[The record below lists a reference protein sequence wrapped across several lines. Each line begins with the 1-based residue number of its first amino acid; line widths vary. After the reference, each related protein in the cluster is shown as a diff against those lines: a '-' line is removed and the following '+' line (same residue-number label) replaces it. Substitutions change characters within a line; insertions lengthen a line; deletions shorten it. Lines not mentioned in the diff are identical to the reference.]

1 MRTLLLVGGVD
12 DTLVAAEE
20 LGLRVL
26 LLQHPTKITER
37 QRELADVVEVLD
49 YTDWTLTAPVV
60 TRLHQRWHIDRVVS
74 LTEPGLDIAARASD
88 LLGLGGTTYPVSRR
102 FRDKL
107 AMRRHLVRRDADAV
121 AAAPLQ
127 DFDDLRAFGARYGYP
142 FVVKPTAATASIGV
156 FRVDDPSGHEPVWE
170 QVCRLR
176 GTRTDRVSTL
186 LVLDDFLMEEYVH
199 GREFSVETFSFA
211 GRHVVVTVTEKM
223 TDPGHFAELGHA
235 VPARLTEDAWDRVGE
250 CVGTFLDHLE
260 FTDGPCHTEVR
271 LSGTRARIIESH
283 HRYGGDAIP
292 ELVRAVYGIDLDTL
306 AVGWPF
312 GLVDPLPASPAP
324 RGGGCVRAV
333 VGAPGRVLSVE
344 GVEEALR
351 QPDVLAVRIS
361 ARPGD
366 EVRPLRDNWDRLGL
380 VAVTG
385 PTATAAAVRGAQVI
399 DEFIRIR
406 ITDDRGEVHLARAA
420 EIAQVSGAVG

>member
-12 DTLVAAEE
+12 DTAVAAKE

-37 QRELADVVEVLD
+37 QRQVADVVEVLD

-60 TRLHQRWHIDRVVS
+60 TRLHQRWRIDQVVS
-74 LTEPGLDIAARASD
+74 LTEPGLDIAARARD
-88 LLGLGGTTYPVSRR
+88 LLGLDGTTYPVSRL

-107 AMRRHLVRRDADAV
+107 AMRRHLVRRDAEAV
-121 AAAPLQ
+121 AAVPLR
-127 DFDDLRAFGARYGYP
+127 DFDDLRAFGVRHGYP

-156 FRVDDPSGHEPVWE
+156 FRVDDPSGHEAVWE

-211 GRHVVVTVTEKM
+211 GRHVVVTITEKM

-250 CVGTFLDHLE
+250 CVCTFLDHLG
-260 FTDGPCHTEVR
+260 FADGPCHTEVR

-292 ELVRAVYGIDLDTL
+292 ELVRAVYGIDLDRL

-312 GLVDPLPASPAP
+312 RLVDPLPDSPAP
-324 RGGGCVRAV
+324 RGGACVRTV
-333 VGAPGRVLSVE
+333 VGPPGRVLSVE
-344 GVEEALR
+344 GVQEAAR

-366 EVRPLRDNWDRLGL
+366 GVRPLRDNWDRLGL

-385 PTATAAAVRGAQVI
+385 PTVAAAAERGARLV

-406 ITDDRGEVHLARAA
+406 IRDDRGAVHLARVA
-420 EIAQVSGAVG
+420 EVHQLTGAVG

>member
-12 DTLVAAEE
+12 DTLVAAKE

-26 LLQHPTKITER
+26 LLQHPTKITDR
-37 QRELADVVEVLD
+37 QRRLADVAEVLD

-60 TRLHQRWHIDRVVS
+60 TRLHQQWRIDQVVS
-74 LTEPGLDIAARASD
+74 LTEPGLDVAARARD
-88 LLGLGGTTYPVSRR
+88 LLGLDGTTYPVSRR

-121 AAAPLQ
+121 AATPLH
-127 DFDDLRAFGARYGYP
+127 DFDDLGAFGARHGYP

-156 FRVDDPSGHEPVWE
+156 FRVDDPSGHEAVWE

-223 TDPGHFAELGHA
+223 TDPAHFAELGHA

-250 CVGTFLDHLE
+250 CVGTFLDHLG

-271 LSGTRARIIESH
+271 LSGTRARIIEGH

-292 ELVRAVYGIDLDTL
+292 ELVRAVYGIDLDRL

-312 GLVDPLPASPAP
+312 RLVDALPDSPAP
-324 RGGGCVRAV
+324 RGGGCVRAI
-333 VGAPGRVLSVE
+333 VGPPGRVLSVE

-385 PTATAAAVRGAQVI
+385 PTATAAAARGAQVI

-406 ITDDRGEVHLARAA
+406 IVDDRGGEHLARAA
-420 EIAQVSGAVG
+420 EVAQVSGAVA

>member
-12 DTLVAAEE
+12 DTAVAAKE

-37 QRELADVVEVLD
+37 QRQVADVVEVLD

-60 TRLHQRWHIDRVVS
+60 TRLHQRWRIDQVVS
-74 LTEPGLDIAARASD
+74 LTEPGLDIAARARD
-88 LLGLGGTTYPVSRR
+88 LLGLDGTSYPVSRR

-107 AMRRHLVRRDADAV
+107 AMRRHLVSRDAEAV
-121 AAAPLQ
+121 AAAPLR
-127 DFDDLRAFGARYGYP
+127 DFDDLRAFGVRHGYP

-156 FRVDDPSGHEPVWE
+156 FRVDDPSGHEAVWE

-211 GRHVVVTVTEKM
+211 GRHVVVTITEKM

-250 CVGTFLDHLE
+250 CVATFLDHLG

-271 LSGTRARIIESH
+271 LSGTRARIIEGH

-292 ELVRAVYGIDLDTL
+292 ELVRAVYGIDLDRL

-312 GLVDPLPASPAP
+312 RLVDPLPDSPAP
-324 RGGGCVRAV
+324 RGAGCVRAV
-333 VGAPGRVLSVE
+333 VGPPGRVLSVE
-344 GVEEALR
+344 GVPEAAR

-385 PTATAAAVRGAQVI
+385 PTVVAAAQRGARLV

-406 ITDDRGEVHLARAA
+406 IRDDRGAVHLARVA
-420 EIAQVSGAVG
+420 EVHQLTGAVG

>member
-1 MRTLLLVGGVD
+1 MNTLLLVGGVD
-12 DTLVAAEE
+12 DTLAAAKR

-26 LLQHPTKITER
+26 LLQHPTKITDR
-37 QRELADVVEVLD
+37 QRHLADVAEVLD
-49 YTDWTLTAPVV
+49 YTDWETTAPVV
-60 TRLHQRWHIDRVVS
+60 RRLHELWHIDRVVS

-88 LLGLGGTTYPVSRR
+88 LLGLAATGYRVSHR

-107 AMRRHLVRRDADAV
+107 AMRRHLVRADPCAV
-121 AAAPLQ
+121 AAAPLR
-127 DFDDLRAFGARYGYP
+127 DFDDLRAFGARHGYP

-156 FRVDDPSGHEPVWE
+156 FRVDDPSAHDRVWE

-186 LVLDDFLMEEYVH
+186 LVIEDFLMEEYVH

-211 GRHVVVTVTEKM
+211 GRHVVVTITEKM
-223 TDPGHFAELGHA
+223 TTHAHFAELGHV
-235 VPARLTEDAWDRVGE
+235 VPARLSEDGWDRVVE
-250 CVGTFLDHLE
+250 CVTTFLDHME

-271 LSGTRARIIESH
+271 LSGTRVRIIEGH

-292 ELVRAVYGIDLDTL
+292 ELVRAVYGMDLDAL

-312 GLVDPLPASPAP
+312 GLVAPLPGSPPP
-324 RGGGCVRAV
+324 RGGACVRAI
-333 VGAPGRVLSVE
+333 VGVPGRILSVD
-344 GVEEALR
+344 GVEEAAR
-351 QPDVLAVRIS
+351 EPDVLAVRVS
-361 ARPGD
+361 ATPGD

-385 PTATAAAVRGAQVI
+385 PSAAAAAARGAQVI
-399 DEFIRIR
+399 EDLIRIR
-406 ITDDRGEVHLARAA
+406 IQDETGRVRLAHVAEVGPLAT
-420 EIAQVSGAVG
+420 AVG